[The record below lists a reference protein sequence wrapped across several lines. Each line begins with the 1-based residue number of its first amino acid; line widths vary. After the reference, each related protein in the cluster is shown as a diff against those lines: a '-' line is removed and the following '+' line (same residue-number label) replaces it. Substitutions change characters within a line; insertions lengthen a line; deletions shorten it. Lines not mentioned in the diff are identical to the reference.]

1 MPPSSKLPS
10 LITLAVGLLALY
22 GLHRHFKAK
31 EPQRAFFSF
40 HYSSDIWRTNIVRK
54 SGVTCRDPAR
64 AGFFDHSLWESA
76 KARGDAEVR
85 RLIDAALED
94 SEVTVVLIGQK
105 TYKSR
110 WVRYEIE
117 KSIERNNGL
126 LGVYIDNIRDAQGR
140 TSRVG
145 RSPFGEIADDVP
157 YFDWI
162 EDDGFSNIRE
172 WIADAPR
179 PDDFLGKYEGDED
192 EDEEE

>member
-1 MPPSSKLPS
+1 M
-10 LITLAVGLLALY
+10 V
-22 GLHRHFKAK
+22 
-31 EPQRAFFSF
+31 EPRRGQ
-40 HYSSDIWRTNIVRK
+40 
-54 SGVTCRDPAR
+54 
-64 AGFFDHSLWESA
+64 A

-117 KSIERNNGL
+117 KSIERNDGL

-157 YFDWI
+157 HFDWI
-162 EDDGFSNIRE
+162 EDDGRE
-172 WIADAPR
+172 PAHRSCANGSRTPLISQRGSGLVACAAASVVRKGAMAPATRHVRAFR
-179 PDDFLGKYEGDED
+179 PVFDFGAPVDRTQRGASALS
-192 EDEEE
+192 

>member
-1 MPPSSKLPS
+1 M
-10 LITLAVGLLALY
+10 
-22 GLHRHFKAK
+22 
-31 EPQRAFFSF
+31 
-40 HYSSDIWRTNIVRK
+40 
-54 SGVTCRDPAR
+54 
-64 AGFFDHSLWESA
+64 
-76 KARGDAEVR
+76 

-126 LGVYIDNIRDAQGR
+126 LGVYIDSIRDAQGR

-145 RSPFGEIADDVP
+145 RSPFGDIADDVP
-157 YFDWI
+157 HFDWV

-179 PDDFLGKYEGDED
+179 PDAFLGEDEGNED